1 MSNSDRNP
9 QSLLWEH
16 QYQQLASRTESTDFS
31 TIAKRLSNER
41 TIRLL
46 NGSLGIQTEGGEIA
60 DALKK
65 HIFYGTPLDI
75 VNIAE
80 EVGDCLW
87 YLAIFSNEIGIDFPT
102 IMENNI
108 AKLKAR
114 YGEKFSEDRAV
125 NRDLKTE
132 RKILENIKI

>member
-46 NGSLGIQTEGGEIA
+46 HGSLGIQTEGGEIA
-60 DALKK
+60 RHFKEA
-65 HIFYGTPLDI
+65 Y
-75 VNIAE
+75 
-80 EVGDCLW
+80 
-87 YLAIFSNEIGIDFPT
+87 
-102 IMENNI
+102 
-108 AKLKAR
+108 
-114 YGEKFSEDRAV
+114 
-125 NRDLKTE
+125 
-132 RKILENIKI
+132 ILRHPP